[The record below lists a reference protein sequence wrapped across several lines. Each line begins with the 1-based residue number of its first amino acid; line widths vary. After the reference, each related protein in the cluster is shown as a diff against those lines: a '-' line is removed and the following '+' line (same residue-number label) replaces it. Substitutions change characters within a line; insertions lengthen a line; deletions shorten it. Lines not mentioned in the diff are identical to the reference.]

1 MVDPSS
7 VANSGA
13 DPSATAGQRIIEK
26 AYRGMIDAG
35 AGLQRD
41 EKNRVVDPTPLLR
54 ALAVE
59 GVRLGPEGKGT
70 LLALCDRVP
79 IRPPSLQEFMAC
91 CNTDGTVITGPP
103 PPPGRGRGRGLG
115 HLCSSHVA
123 TTSSVPRTG
132 PAAAAAMTQSQ
143 RGLGSSLGGSQRGFG
158 ASMQPQQP
166 GGRGRGRR

>member
-1 MVDPSS
+1 MV
-7 VANSGA
+7 
-13 DPSATAGQRIIEK
+13 Q
-26 AYRGMIDAG
+26 AG

-41 EKNRVVDPTPLLR
+41 AQNKVINVRPLIDACTSEGVQLSPQGR
-54 ALAVE
+54 GMLCALA
-59 GVRLGPEGKGT
+59 
-70 LLALCDRVP
+70 DRVP